1 MLIIG
6 FRLDFGAFNKAVE
19 MIKIQISSL
28 VDFSQAYLS
37 SNVRRELLIVY
48 GLSFLYDYLFFG
60 VGSGNSRVLME
71 KVKQYTVNVE
81 LHNWFLDVL
90 VCYGVIIFILY
101 LIWIVYILYNL
112 FKIKKSSN
120 TLNLPTI
127 PLISSISAFFISSI
141 SSSKMIEMRIMWFVF
156 ALSLFVLAKSKKE
169 EGEY

>member
-28 VDFSQAYLS
+28 ADFSQTSLS

-90 VCYGVIIFILY
+90 VCTA
-101 LIWIVYILYNL
+101 W
-112 FKIKKSSN
+112 
-120 TLNLPTI
+120 
-127 PLISSISAFFISSI
+127 
-141 SSSKMIEMRIMWFVF
+141 
-156 ALSLFVLAKSKKE
+156 
-169 EGEY
+169 